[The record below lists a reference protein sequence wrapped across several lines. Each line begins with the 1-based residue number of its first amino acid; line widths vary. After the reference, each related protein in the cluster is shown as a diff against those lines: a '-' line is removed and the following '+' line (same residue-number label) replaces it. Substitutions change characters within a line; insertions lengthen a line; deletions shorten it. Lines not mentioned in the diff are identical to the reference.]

1 MQTMSAM
8 PLRRSPDVPRIDVR
22 GLSKT
27 FQLAGTAIEAVR
39 DVSFSVRRG
48 EFVALLGPSGS
59 GKSTV
64 LNMIA
69 TLIKPSSGQILIDGT
84 PVVAGKAT
92 PNVGYVFQR
101 DTLFPWRTVADN
113 IGYGLQLAGVPE
125 PERKQ
130 RIAACVAQAGLQGFE
145 HAYPSALS
153 GGMRQRAAL
162 MRTLV
167 VEPQVLLMDEPF
179 GALDTHTKIDMHDVL
194 LRIWD
199 REQQTVLVRDPRPRR
214 GADAGRPH
222 HPVFGAARPDQGH
235 VRGGFCPAARRGE
248 GARDPALRRTVP
260 AYLALARGGIRQGP
274 QPMRRPRRPVSTL
287 AWQALI
293 CVAVLSIW
301 QWGYDLHGRF
311 PWVVP
316 DLLDPYFVSKP
327 SEIFEHFLILSCLKS
342 KLGVF
347 NGWFN
352 GDFGRCMARY
362 DNNLWVATAVTLKN
376 TFFGFV
382 TGVSS
387 GFAVGLILGRSDR
400 LSAIFQPFITAV
412 NSIPRI
418 ALAPIIVLAF
428 GIGDTS
434 KVVTS
439 WIVVVFLV
447 FFNTFEGARS
457 IDEGFVN
464 VARLLGASEWQITR
478 TVVIPSTM
486 AWVFASLSPAISF
499 ALIGVIVGEFIG
511 AERGIGRLIIE
522 SESRAEASGMMVA
535 VIVLMLVG
543 VALSAMI
550 WRLQAYLLRWQQ
562 HNLVE

>member
-1 MQTMSAM
+1 
-8 PLRRSPDVPRIDVR
+8 
-22 GLSKT
+22 
-27 FQLAGTAIEAVR
+27 
-39 DVSFSVRRG
+39 
-48 EFVALLGPSGS
+48 
-59 GKSTV
+59 
-64 LNMIA
+64 
-69 TLIKPSSGQILIDGT
+69 
-84 PVVAGKAT
+84 
-92 PNVGYVFQR
+92 
-101 DTLFPWRTVADN
+101 
-113 IGYGLQLAGVPE
+113 
-125 PERKQ
+125 
-130 RIAACVAQAGLQGFE
+130 
-145 HAYPSALS
+145 
-153 GGMRQRAAL
+153 
-162 MRTLV
+162 MRT
-167 VEPQVLLMDEPF
+167 
-179 GALDTHTKIDMHDVL
+179 
-194 LRIWD
+194 
-199 REQQTVLVRDPRPRR
+199 PRHR
-214 GADAGRPH
+214 A
-222 HPVFGAARPDQGH
+222 
-235 VRGGFCPAARRGE
+235 
-248 GARDPALRRTVP
+248 
-260 AYLALARGGIRQGP
+260 
-274 QPMRRPRRPVSTL
+274 STL
-287 AWQALI
+287 SWQIGI

-311 PWVVP
+311 PWLVP

-342 KLGVF
+342 KMGVF

-352 GDFGRCMARY
+352 GDFTKCMVRNE
-362 DNNLWVATAVTLKN
+362 NNLWVATAITLKN

-382 TGVSS
+382 IGVSS
-387 GFAVGLILGRSDR
+387 GFAVGLLLGRSDR
-400 LSAIFQPFITAV
+400 LSDIFQPFITAV

-457 IDEGFVN
+457 IDEGFVSA
-464 VARLLGASEWQITR
+464 ARLLGASEWQITR

-522 SESRAEASGMMVA
+522 SEARAEASGMMVA

-543 VALSAMI
+543 VALSALI

-562 HNLVE
+562 HNMAE